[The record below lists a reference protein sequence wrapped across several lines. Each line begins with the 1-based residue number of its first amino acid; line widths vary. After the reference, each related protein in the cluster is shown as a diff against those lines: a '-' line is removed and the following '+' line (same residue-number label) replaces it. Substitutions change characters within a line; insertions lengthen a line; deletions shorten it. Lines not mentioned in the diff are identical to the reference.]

1 AAAAGLLVPAIVG
14 CAGEDGIGDPP
25 RVTPGF
31 LQQHESVPTEVL
43 GTWYLNR
50 GGQRVTL
57 VLNTQGGEPGGS
69 VSVEGGTGDFP
80 LEAFQFSTPEGQPIA
95 LAFRA
100 LEDETITWYRLLVD
114 DGVATGRVAHTS
126 NYQQPDITAFQGLL
140 TGWRAETFDADIV
153 PRTFDIAIDGQWQA
167 ILRVDA
173 AGAGAF
179 AGQLKLYA
187 DGNGALSEQLSE
199 DVTVTGW
206 DGSKLSFVRSVTA
219 GSEQYSGKVAG
230 RLIAGTMNSA
240 GNSAPAAWHGQRTEI
255 LSHGIGARSSPALI
269 DWQAHT
275 RNRLMRL
282 MMDGA
287 PAPLTS
293 STTVLSTRAPVPQ
306 LAVPATRDDAFAS
319 WPQSYQLDEVQWQ
332 YTLPN
337 PYGADPLTRVA
348 HGYVAVP
355 TTPPPVGGFPLAV
368 ALNGHG
374 GSALAAF
381 DPNNASYW
389 YGDAFARRG
398 YVVVA
403 VDVGHRPL
411 ADRAALYSD
420 ELAGD
425 DPNNGNGNHPAI
437 AADGFASDWEE
448 DGERA
453 WDALRALDYVLARP
467 DVDPARI
474 TVVGLSMGGEVADLV
489 GAIDLRVRAT
499 LAAGD
504 PPDLAVMQLHGN
516 HPCFNW
522 LRGSVREYFDPSDLH
537 ALVAP
542 RTLIRETGAVDTVYS
557 NSTWPYASAKQV
569 VRRAQPAFDALGGT
583 LLHYLHD
590 GAHLFCVG
598 DTTSGAATAGGV
610 TAPMETAPSASD
622 PSPTDWESDQTTMAL
637 SATSLFDVL
646 PR

>member
-1 AAAAGLLVPAIVG
+1 MVALAALVPAVAG
-14 CAGEDGIGDPP
+14 CAGQEGIGDPP
-25 RVTPGF
+25 RVAPGF
-31 LQQHESVPTEVL
+31 LQQHESLPTDVL

-57 VLNTQGGEPGGS
+57 VLNDQGGEPGGS
-69 VSVEGGTGDFP
+69 VSAEGGKDDFP
-80 LEAFQFSTPEGQPIA
+80 LEAFQFSTPQGQPTT

-100 LEDETITWYRLLVD
+100 LEDRTITWYRLQVE
-114 DGVATGRVAHTS
+114 DGVVTGRVARTA
-126 NYQQPDITAFQGLL
+126 NYVLPDISAFQGQL
-140 TGWRAETFDADIV
+140 TGWRAETFNADIV

-173 AGAGAF
+173 AAGAF

-187 DGNGALSEQLSE
+187 DGNGALSEQLLE
-199 DVTVTGW
+199 DVTVTAW
-206 DGSKLSFVRSVTA
+206 DGSTLSFVRSVAA
-219 GSEQYSGKVAG
+219 GSEQYTGKVAG
-230 RLIAGTMNSA
+230 RLITGTVHSA
-240 GNSAPAAWHGQRTEI
+240 SRSAPTAWHGQRAEI
-255 LSHGIGARSSPALI
+255 FSHGVGARSSQALI

-275 RNRLMRL
+275 RSRLMRL

-293 STTVLSTRAPVPQ
+293 STAVLSTRAPVPQ

-337 PYGADPLTRVA
+337 AYGADPLTRVA

-355 TTPPPVGGFPLAV
+355 TTAPPVGGFPLAV

-374 GSALAAF
+374 GSALADF
-381 DPNNASYW
+381 DPNNPSYW

-403 VDVGHRPL
+403 VDIGHRPL
-411 ADRAALYSD
+411 GDRSSLYGD

-437 AADGFASDWEE
+437 AAAGFASDWEE

-453 WDALRALDYVLARP
+453 WDALRALDYVLSRT
-467 DVDPARI
+467 DVDPTRI

-489 GAIDLRVRAT
+489 GAIDLRVQAT

-516 HPCFNW
+516 HPCFDW
-522 LRGSVREYFDPSDLH
+522 LRGNVREYFDPSDLH

-569 VRRAQPAFDALGGT
+569 IRRAQPAFDALGGT

-598 DTTSGAATAGGV
+598 DTTSGAATAAGV
-610 TAPMETAPSASD
+610 TAPMETAPSASEA
-622 PSPTDWESDQTTMAL
+622 SPTAWESDPTTMAL
-637 SATSLFDVL
+637 SATSLFDLL